1 MLERAVACLSVVHG
15 AGGHGHLEQPAS
27 AMSWET
33 PEVLSWLR
41 QGSCSLVHL
50 AACGFGKNWHKSWLF
65 ASSFPPLSSMA
76 CVCSHGQGAHESV
89 TGIGSDGEF
98 RSRKTAMY
106 PPKLASEF
114 ASIIDPL
121 LSSGSASLSLSEA
134 RASSVQKPLVAPPWG
149 RVDGGGRVSQPD
161 WSAPR
166 SPNKLGLLRKGL
178 LDYVGSVHAARRL
191 VQHALSHSDEP
202 LFTANEVS
210 AARSHFFEW
219 LGAPPPADTWH
230 VREHQPF
237 MLNALHALS
246 LFVADP
252 DITLFPALKE
262 GAPTGFQHDIPQSFV
277 FSERLDSPLD
287 EQELSQHTC
296 NWKSVEDDVELAA
309 ALLAEELE
317 QGFCFEFA
325 GSLEEA
331 RAAYLLGVALG
342 KLGLVKAPFRKPRLV
357 LDNSICGTNANCFIP
372 EKQRMPSVHDVM
384 NSLPL
389 RGSHSMLSALTL
401 DVKQAHKRIFIRES
415 EHGLLGFTLKN
426 KIFFYRVAPFGATFA
441 QHWWGRMGSFLL
453 RMIHLLIWVAH
464 AALLFVDDFFVAQD
478 KSVLPATGAM
488 ICLFFQILG
497 VPLSWKKLMFGV
509 RVSWIGWEFNMAAMS
524 VSLQPTKRSKLLDLI
539 DRLRRHPR
547 TSVKDLERFIG
558 LALWAC
564 NLFPVMKSQLHYLYK
579 DLFSPGASHFSVGPD
594 YWPEVKDCL
603 RQDLRFFRTPPGTA
617 IPVNSKLLSIRHK
630 ELSSLADL
638 EQIIVQDKRLW
649 LRVVNPKSSRRRLSK
664 DSLRVL
670 RNFQD
675 WLQ

>member
-1 MLERAVACLSVVHG
+1 M
-15 AGGHGHLEQPAS
+15 
-27 AMSWET
+27 
-33 PEVLSWLR
+33 
-41 QGSCSLVHL
+41 
-50 AACGFGKNWHKSWLF
+50 
-65 ASSFPPLSSMA
+65 
-76 CVCSHGQGAHESV
+76 
-89 TGIGSDGEF
+89 
-98 RSRKTAMY
+98 
-106 PPKLASEF
+106 
-114 ASIIDPL
+114 
-121 LSSGSASLSLSEA
+121 
-134 RASSVQKPLVAPPWG
+134 
-149 RVDGGGRVSQPD
+149 
-161 WSAPR
+161 
-166 SPNKLGLLRKGL
+166 
-178 LDYVGSVHAARRL
+178 GSVHAARRL

-252 DITLFPALKE
+252 DINLFPALKE

-309 ALLAEELE
+309 VLLAEELE

-331 RAAYLLGVALG
+331 RAAYPLGVALG

-488 ICLFFQILG
+488 ICLFF
-497 VPLSWKKLMFGV
+497 S
-509 RVSWIGWEFNMAAMS
+509 
-524 VSLQPTKRSKLLDLI
+524 
-539 DRLRRHPR
+539 
-547 TSVKDLERFIG
+547 RFWG
-558 LALWAC
+558 SHLAG
-564 NLFPVMKSQLHYLYK
+564 KS
-579 DLFSPGASHFSVGPD
+579 
-594 YWPEVKDCL
+594 
-603 RQDLRFFRTPPGTA
+603 
-617 IPVNSKLLSIRHK
+617 
-630 ELSSLADL
+630 
-638 EQIIVQDKRLW
+638 
-649 LRVVNPKSSRRRLSK
+649 
-664 DSLRVL
+664 
-670 RNFQD
+670 
-675 WLQ
+675 

>member
-1 MLERAVACLSVVHG
+1 
-15 AGGHGHLEQPAS
+15 
-27 AMSWET
+27 
-33 PEVLSWLR
+33 
-41 QGSCSLVHL
+41 
-50 AACGFGKNWHKSWLF
+50 
-65 ASSFPPLSSMA
+65 
-76 CVCSHGQGAHESV
+76 
-89 TGIGSDGEF
+89 
-98 RSRKTAMY
+98 MY

-149 RVDGGGRVSQPD
+149 RIDGGGRVSQPD

-178 LDYVGSVHAARRL
+178 LDYVGSVRAARRL
-191 VQHALSHSDEP
+191 VQHALSHSDE
-202 LFTANEVS
+202 
-210 AARSHFFEW
+210 ARSHFFEW

-237 MLNALHALS
+237 MLNALQALS

-252 DITLFPALKE
+252 DINLFPALKE

-309 ALLAEELE
+309 VLLAEELE

-331 RAAYLLGVALG
+331 RAAYPLGVALG

-389 RGSHSMLSALTL
+389 RGSRSMLSALTL
-401 DVKQAHKRIFIRES
+401 DVKQPHKRIFIRES

-441 QHWWGRMGSFLL
+441 QH
-453 RMIHLLIWVAH
+453 
-464 AALLFVDDFFVAQD
+464 
-478 KSVLPATGAM
+478 
-488 ICLFFQILG
+488 
-497 VPLSWKKLMFGV
+497 
-509 RVSWIGWEFNMAAMS
+509 
-524 VSLQPTKRSKLLDLI
+524 
-539 DRLRRHPR
+539 
-547 TSVKDLERFIG
+547 
-558 LALWAC
+558 
-564 NLFPVMKSQLHYLYK
+564 
-579 DLFSPGASHFSVGPD
+579 
-594 YWPEVKDCL
+594 
-603 RQDLRFFRTPPGTA
+603 
-617 IPVNSKLLSIRHK
+617 
-630 ELSSLADL
+630 
-638 EQIIVQDKRLW
+638 
-649 LRVVNPKSSRRRLSK
+649 
-664 DSLRVL
+664 
-670 RNFQD
+670 
-675 WLQ
+675 